1 MEQEIIANYSNV
13 VLQSDRIYGAH
24 DTTIDITATSLIAY
38 KIYFF
43 MNFYG
48 RDTIIHEAINNW
60 EKIETIAKSKEYLGT
75 QNDDAMGTCS
85 YYV

>member
-24 DTTIDITATSLIAY
+24 LTTIDITATSLSAY
-38 KIYFF
+38 KIYGF
-43 MNFYG
+43 MNYYG
-48 RDTIIHEAINNW
+48 RDTIIHEAINNY
-60 EKIETIAKSKEYLGT
+60 EQIETIEKSIEYLKT
-75 QNDDAMGTCS
+75 QNDDAMGTYS